1 MWLMCPQQDLTSHY
15 RLGYRLTHTRTH
27 AHTRTQTHLDRSLSC
42 NSKHGRHEY
51 SYGTRS
57 SAVARRHLLNASTFG
72 FDRLGQRS
80 IYGQP
85 SSPNII
91 LKVHFFFTFGMW
103 HRFLFFVP
111 CLILSVAFGSCRRT
125 ENKAIPPR
133 SRRLT
138 SQLICWW
145 NIRCGVREENKGGFA
160 RRLQFFPISAYAWDE
175 EPILSQLLIKKK
187 KNNDDNNNNSFSL
200 FFCTAAF
207 QRFIAVQYWDA
218 KGLRWQ

>member
-27 AHTRTQTHLDRSLSC
+27 AHTRTQSHLDRSLSC

-91 LKVHFFFTFGMW
+91 LKVHFFF
-103 HRFLFFVP
+103 L
-111 CLILSVAFGSCRRT
+111 
-125 ENKAIPPR
+125 
-133 SRRLT
+133 
-138 SQLICWW
+138 
-145 NIRCGVREENKGGFA
+145 NIRRVTSFPLFCAVSNTVSGVWQLQTDREQGDPSPLTQAHFSTHLLVKHSKWRQ
-160 RRLQFFPISAYAWDE
+160 RR
-175 EPILSQLLIKKK
+175 K
-187 KNNDDNNNNSFSL
+187 
-200 FFCTAAF
+200 
-207 QRFIAVQYWDA
+207 
-218 KGLRWQ
+218 